1 MRQQHETDHH
11 ASDHISHHHLQ
22 ESQVGV
28 ISKSRDADD
37 GEGAGFGGDDGKC
50 DGPPG
55 NIASR
60 EKIIAQSAVP
70 LAEAQSE
77 QSDADQVERDNRKI
91 EFVETHAFCRY
102 ITSRRYSFATFIQG
116 AILII
121 MEAIFSARECVLID
135 VDDSAARKDP
145 SSETCLW

>member
-1 MRQQHETDHH
+1 MWKQQEADHH
-11 ASDHISHHHLQ
+11 APDHVSHHHLQ
-22 ESQVGV
+22 EGQVGV
-28 ISKSRDADD
+28 IGKSRDADY
-37 GEGAGFGGDDGKC
+37 GEGAGFGGDDGKR

-70 LAEAQSE
+70 LAEAQAE
-77 QSDADQVERDNRKI
+77 QGDADQVERNNRKI

-102 ITSRRYSFATFIQG
+102 ITSRRYSFATFIQA

-135 VDDSAARKDP
+135 VDESAARRAG
-145 SSETCLW
+145 SSESCLW